1 MVEGQ
6 KYSCDPTSLNVTL
19 SCFTF
24 PLPMD
29 DLHIPRK
36 QAAALYTAT
45 IRYSLVLL
53 GPYEHKVSK
62 QIEAMNFTHFWSE
75 YREQVILL
83 ATSLKPLV

>member
-29 DLHIPRK
+29 DLYIPRK

-45 IRYSLVLL
+45 TKVQL
-53 GPYEHKVSK
+53 G
-62 QIEAMNFTHFWSE
+62 IAGT
-75 YREQVILL
+75 I
-83 ATSLKPLV
+83 